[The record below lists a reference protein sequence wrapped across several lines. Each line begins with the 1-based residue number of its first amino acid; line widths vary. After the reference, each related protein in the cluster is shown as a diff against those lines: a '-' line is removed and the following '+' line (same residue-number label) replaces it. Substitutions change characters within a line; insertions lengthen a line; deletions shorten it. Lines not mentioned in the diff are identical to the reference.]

1 MNKTQRKQGTE
12 EEHEGEAS
20 EMFMRYVRTKA
31 LFQERLRR
39 GALDGFV
46 HIPQKK
52 IERNY
57 FTWPEYDRTTE
68 LKKLVIEYSEISG
81 YAERTAKLHIGQALK
96 TGIIQKDEK
105 GNYSLYSIFSNED
118 PF

>member
-39 GALDGFV
+39 GAPDGFV

-57 FTWPEYDRTTE
+57 FTWPEYDRVTE
-68 LKKLVIEYSEISG
+68 LKKLVKSGKISITSRVIDG
-81 YAERTAKLHIGQALK
+81 RDTFFTVPMSRGR
-96 TGIIQKDEK
+96 
-105 GNYSLYSIFSNED
+105 
-118 PF
+118 